1 MSLPGQTIAPFQR
14 RTTALDGL
22 SQTNRKLVEMAKRS
36 GVAEAQ
42 LLAAA
47 ESFASRSGG
56 RALSEVLVELGYATE
71 RQIAPWLAEIHGLG
85 RATDVDLRDIPAD
98 VARIIDQ
105 GIARARGAIALRK
118 GLGRSSITVAI
129 ADPETPQF
137 NQIRYAVQGF
147 GEVKYLIAPRQDIIA
162 AIDASNA
169 SRSSGGGDDER
180 SWDQIVEATL
190 ARAAALGASDIHI
203 NPEENSVEV
212 RFRINGKLRT
222 HEVFDGA
229 SKARLIT
236 AWKLATGRADDGKTK
251 LPADS
256 NGGDLHVDKTSILQD
271 GNGMRKYG
279 SGRFGLRFSVIPTIN
294 GESIVVRLLD
304 LDAQVGSLADLGMLR
319 DQEQLYIKSVKLPD
333 GLIINCGPT
342 GHGKSTTLAAGI
354 QYMDPDREKSI
365 DTVENPVEYRFRGVK
380 QHQVVPGVP
389 GKGFADHLK
398 GLLRHNPNI
407 IIVGEMRD
415 PETAR
420 IGVEASN
427 TGHLVA
433 STLHANS
440 SLGAIPRLVELGVEP
455 AVLSL
460 SGRLFI
466 AQRLV
471 ARLCPKCSRRHPRAD
486 ELADEH
492 RHLWARAKRLEVV
505 NGEPDFRE
513 AGPGCPHCNGGVKGR
528 IAIFEMREAT
538 EFLKARISAEGRD
551 FDTNKADRDYVEW
564 PVEKSAEVKMLIG
577 EIELSKATIAAART
591 RGESDT
597 AEAEVRRLCGLEQK
611 LNHAKSDH
619 EHRVFTARTLRE
631 DGILKAALGRATIE
645 EVFARI
651 VSGVI

>member
-1 MSLPGQTIAPFQR
+1 MNQSGHTLAPFQR

-22 SQTNRKLVEMAKRS
+22 SQTNRKLVDMAKRS

-47 ESFASRSGG
+47 ESFAARSGG
-56 RALSEVLVELGYATE
+56 RALSEVLVELGYVTE
-71 RQIAPWLAEIHGLG
+71 RQIAPWLADIHGLS
-85 RATDVDLRDIPAD
+85 RAGDTDLRNIPAD
-98 VARIIDQ
+98 VVRIIDQ
-105 GIARARGAIALRK
+105 GIARARAAIAVRK

-137 NQIRYAVQGF
+137 SQVRYAVQGF
-147 GEVKYLIAPRQDIIA
+147 GEVKFVIAPRQDIIA
-162 AIDASNA
+162 TIDAAYA
-169 SRSSGGGDDER
+169 SRSIGGGDDER
-180 SWDQIVEATL
+180 SWDQIVETTL
-190 ARAAALGASDIHI
+190 ADAAAQGASDIHI

-212 RFRINGKLRT
+212 RFRINGLLRT
-222 HEVFDGA
+222 YQVMDGS

-354 QYMDPDREKSI
+354 QYMDPDRVKSI

-440 SLGAIPRLVELGVEP
+440 SLGAVPRLVELGVEP

-460 SGRLFI
+460 SGRLFL

-471 ARLCPKCSRRHPRAD
+471 ARLCPKCSRPHPRAD

-492 RHLWARAKRLEVV
+492 RHLWARACRLEVV
-505 NGEPDFRE
+505 SGNPDFRE
-513 AGPGCPHCNGGVKGR
+513 AGPGCPRCMGGVKGR
-528 IAIFEMREAT
+528 VAIFEMREVT
-538 EFLKARISAEGRD
+538 EFLKARISAEGRN
-551 FDTNKADRDYVEW
+551 FDTNAADRDYVEW
-564 PVEKSAEVKMLIG
+564 PVDKSSEVKMLAG
-577 EIELSKATIAAART
+577 EISLTNAAIETALASGDRE
-591 RGESDT
+591 RAEGES
-597 AEAEVRRLCGLEQK
+597 RRLVGLEQK
-611 LNHAKSDH
+611 LISARADH

-631 DGILKAALGRATIE
+631 DGILKAALGMASIE

>member
-1 MSLPGQTIAPFQR
+1 MTSTFAPFSR
-14 RTTALDGL
+14 RTNALDGL
-22 SQTNRKLVEMAKRS
+22 SATNRKLVEYARKA

-47 ESFASRSGG
+47 ENFAARHGG
-56 RALSEVLVELGYATE
+56 KALSEILVELGYVTE
-71 RQIAPWLAEIHGLG
+71 RQIAPWLAAIHCLEQ
-85 RATDVDLRDIPAD
+85 ASEVELRGALPE
-98 VARIIDQ
+98 VVRIIDQ
-105 GIARARGAIALRK
+105 GVARARGAIAIRK
-118 GLGRSSITVAI
+118 GLGKSSVTVAI
-129 ADPETPQF
+129 ADPDTPQF
-137 NQIRYAVQGF
+137 NQVKYSLNGYA
-147 GEVKYLIAPRQDIIA
+147 EVKYVIAPRLDIIA
-162 AIDASNA
+162 ALDAAYANRATSV
-169 SRSSGGGDDER
+169 GDDEK

-190 ARAAALGASDIHI
+190 AEAALLHASDIHI

-212 RFRINGKLRT
+212 RFRIDGRLRT
-222 HEVFDGA
+222 HQVFDG
-229 SKARLIT
+229 SNKARLIT

-256 NGGDLHVDKTSILQD
+256 NGGDLHVDKTTIIQD
-271 GNGMRKYG
+271 GNATRKFG
-279 SGRFGLRFSVIPTIN
+279 SRRFGLRFSDMPTIN

-304 LDAQVGSLADLGMLR
+304 LDAKVGSLAALGMLP
-319 DQEQLYIKSVKLPD
+319 DQERLYIKSVKMAD

-365 DTVENPVEYRFRGVK
+365 DTVENPVEYRFPGVR

-389 GKGFADHLK
+389 GKGFADNLK

-440 SLGAIPRLVELGVEP
+440 SLGAVPRLIELGVEP

-460 SGRLFI
+460 SSRLYI

-471 ARLCPKCSRRHPRAD
+471 AKLCPHCSKSHPRAR
-486 ELADEH
+486 ELSDEH
-492 RHLWARAKRLEVV
+492 GALWHRASKLGVV
-505 NGEPDFRE
+505 SGAPDFRE
-513 AGPGCPHCNGGVKGR
+513 AGKGCNHCNGGVKGR
-528 IAIFEMREAT
+528 LAIFEMREAT
-538 EFLKARISAEGRD
+538 DFLKARIADEGRE
-551 FDTNKADRDYVEW
+551 FNTNAADRDYALW
-564 PVEKSAEVKMLIG
+564 PEERSDKIRPLLEEIGFSRDRIEAAKDNPDQLRVEKQRLVSLEQIYQ
-577 EIELSKATIAAART
+577 AAREEH
-591 RGESDT
+591 R
-597 AEAEVRRLCGLEQK
+597 
-611 LNHAKSDH
+611 
-619 EHRVFTARTLRE
+619 HRVFTARSLRE
-631 DGILKAALGRATIE
+631 DGILKAALGWATIE

-651 VSGVI
+651 SVSI